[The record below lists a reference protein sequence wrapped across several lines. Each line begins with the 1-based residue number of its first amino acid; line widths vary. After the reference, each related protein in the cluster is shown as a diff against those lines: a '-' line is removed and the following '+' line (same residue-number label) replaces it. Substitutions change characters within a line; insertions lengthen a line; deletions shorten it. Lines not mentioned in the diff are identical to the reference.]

1 MRWNPEPSLLQQA
14 ARNGFIVA
22 GLLLF
27 AVGVGDMLAGR
38 TKWHEYHELLAEA
51 PPVAPRDPAALFPKS
66 TEAQEHR
73 VVAEAKL
80 AFYELLFLVGQLLA
94 LGGSFWSASASPAS
108 APAPYVPCPQAR
120 GSIDFRPACV

>member
-1 MRWNPEPSLLQQA
+1 MRRVMDTSLLQQA

-22 GLLLF
+22 GLLLS

-38 TKWHEYHELLAEA
+38 AKWHEYHTLLAEA
-51 PPVAPRDPAALFPKS
+51 PPDETRAPAALFPTS
-66 TEAQEHR
+66 TEARGHR

-94 LGGSFWSASASPAS
+94 IAGVLLVGIGIARQRARTLRTLPAS
-108 APAPYVPCPQAR
+108 AR
-120 GSIDFRPACV
+120 FH

>member
-1 MRWNPEPSLLQQA
+1 MPWDAERSLLQQA

-80 AFYELLFLVGQLLA
+80 AFYDLLFLVGQMIA
-94 LGGSFWSASASPAS
+94 LGGVLLVGIGVARQRARTLRALPAS
-108 APAPYVPCPQAR
+108 AR
-120 GSIDFRPACV
+120 FN

>member
-1 MRWNPEPSLLQQA
+1 MDSSLLQQA

-22 GLLLF
+22 GLLLS

-38 TKWHEYHELLAEA
+38 TKWNEYHTLLAEA
-51 PPVAPRDPAALFPKS
+51 PPDEPRDPAALFPKS
-66 TEAQEHR
+66 TEAREHR

-94 LGGSFWSASASPAS
+94 IIGVLLVGIGIARQRARTLRTLPAS
-108 APAPYVPCPQAR
+108 AR
-120 GSIDFRPACV
+120 FH

>member
-1 MRWNPEPSLLQQA
+1 MGWNPEPSLLQQA

-80 AFYELLFLVGQLLA
+80 AFYDLLFLVGQLLA
-94 LGGSFWSASASPAS
+94 LGGILLVGIGVARQRARTLRALPAS
-108 APAPYVPCPQAR
+108 AR
-120 GSIDFRPACV
+120 FN

>member
-66 TEAQEHR
+66 TVAQEHR

-80 AFYELLFLVGQLLA
+80 DFYEMLFLVGELLA
-94 LGGSFWSASASPAS
+94 LGGILLVGIGVARQRARTLRALPAS
-108 APAPYVPCPQAR
+108 AR
-120 GSIDFRPACV
+120 FN

>member
-1 MRWNPEPSLLQQA
+1 MGSNPEPSLLQQA

-38 TKWHEYHELLAEA
+38 TKWHEYQEVLAEA

-94 LGGSFWSASASPAS
+94 LGGILLVGIGIARQRARTLRALPAS
-108 APAPYVPCPQAR
+108 AR
-120 GSIDFRPACV
+120 FN